1 MESLFQHDGNDH
13 LPDRN
18 LALEFCRG
26 TEAAAMAAGRLMG
39 RGDKNAADGAA
50 VNAMRFM
57 LNTVDM
63 DGLVVIGEGEKDEA
77 PMLYNGEHL
86 GTRKSSSVPVDI
98 AVDPI
103 DGTRLTALGLNGAI
117 SVVAGAPRGSMFNP
131 KTAFYMNKLVVG
143 PEARDVIDIEAPVAE
158 NVRRV
163 AQAKGK
169 SVNDITVVVLDRPR
183 HQDLIA
189 QIRSA
194 GARIKMI
201 PDGDIGG
208 ALLTCKFDRGADILM
223 GIGGTPEAVITA
235 CAIKALGGAMQGKL
249 WFRDGEEER
258 KALDAGMDI
267 HRVLALNDL
276 VSSDDVFFAA
286 TGITDGDF
294 LSGVRYEG
302 QWLHTSSMVMR
313 SKSGTVRYIN
323 ARHSLHKLDVIAG
336 LDYKGQ

>member
-1 MESLFQHDGNDH
+1 MESLFQSGNNDA

-26 TEAAAMAAGRLMG
+26 TEAAAMAAGRFMG

-50 VNAMRFM
+50 VAAMRLM

-63 DGLVVIGEGEKDEA
+63 DGVVVIGEGEKDEA
-77 PMLYNGEHL
+77 PMLYNGERL
-86 GTRKSSSVPVDI
+86 GTRLSSSVAVDI

-103 DGTRLTALGLNGAI
+103 DGTRLTSLGLNGAI
-117 SVVAGAPRGSMFNP
+117 SVVAGAPRGTMFNP
-131 KTAFYMNKLVVG
+131 KTVFYMNKLVVG
-143 PEARDVIDIEAPVAE
+143 PESRDVVDIEAPVGD

-169 SVNDITVVVLDRPR
+169 SVNDVTVVVLDRPR

-189 QIRSA
+189 QIRTA
-194 GARIKMI
+194 GARIKLI

-208 ALLTCKFDRGADILM
+208 ALLTCKLDRGADMLM

-235 CAIKALGGAMQGKL
+235 CAIKALGGGMQGRL
-249 WFRDGEEER
+249 WVRNDQERR
-258 KALDAGMDI
+258 KALDADVDLD
-267 HRVLALNDL
+267 RVLNLDDL

-294 LSGVRYEG
+294 LSGVRYDG
-302 QWLHTSSMVMR
+302 DRLHTSSMVMR
-313 SKSGTVRYIN
+313 SKSGTVRYID
-323 ARHSLHKLDVIAG
+323 AQHSLRKLEKIAG
-336 LDYKGQ
+336 GGLR